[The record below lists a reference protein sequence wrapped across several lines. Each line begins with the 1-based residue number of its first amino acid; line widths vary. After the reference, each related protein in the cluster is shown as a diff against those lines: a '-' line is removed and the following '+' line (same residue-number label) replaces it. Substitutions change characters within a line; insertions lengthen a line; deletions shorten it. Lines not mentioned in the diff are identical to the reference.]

1 VVWIVLTLLAV
12 SAVVIAITAL
22 VGSDSGSDPEPNETV
37 EVRSSEASQTEQE
50 DSDPVGLGQ
59 RAGEPDAGGAGTIR
73 DKPLENA
80 PRPPSSPAPAA
91 PVVAG
96 GSAGVTTFACK
107 TDIGVEDPSCG
118 DVYEANGLRVE
129 AHCSASGLAALAT
142 VPHAVMTAETI
153 DAEGESFG
161 SITDSVVNRGFT
173 LTSEKNPASS
183 GTVTFTPPDSVKVI
197 TVDFSATYSPGA
209 PQGDCVFLGTITEH

>member
-1 VVWIVLTLLAV
+1 MVWVVLTLLAI
-12 SAVVIAITAL
+12 SAVAIAITAL
-22 VGSDSGSDPEPNETV
+22 VSSGSDDAPPNETV
-37 EVRSSEASQTEQE
+37 EVRSSEASQTGRTGDAEGP
-50 DSDPVGLGQ
+50 DSDAPSGEPQAGDAE
-59 RAGEPDAGGAGTIR
+59 AGEDEPPKR
-73 DKPLENA
+73 A
-80 PRPPSSPAPAA
+80 PRPPSSPTPTA

-96 GSAGVTTFACK
+96 SSDVTTFACK
-107 TDIGVEDPSCG
+107 TDIGVDDPSCG

-183 GTVTFTPPDSVKVI
+183 GTVTFTPPDSSKVV

-209 PQGDCVFLGTITEH
+209 PQGDCVFLGTVTEH